1 MLRDFCA
8 NFGAF
13 IHSLKIKKKMTLS
26 HPTITEA
33 KATFKT
39 CDIDNM
45 FAESGKVNYQ
55 GKTKIISDHSQYS
68 KGSGRVQL
76 DSTVAIVQAHSS
88 RELSADK

>member
-1 MLRDFCA
+1 
-8 NFGAF
+8 
-13 IHSLKIKKKMTLS
+13 MTLS

-55 GKTKIISDHSQYS
+55 WKSKIISDHAQYS

-76 DSTVAIVQAHSS
+76 DSTCLLAAIVQAHSS